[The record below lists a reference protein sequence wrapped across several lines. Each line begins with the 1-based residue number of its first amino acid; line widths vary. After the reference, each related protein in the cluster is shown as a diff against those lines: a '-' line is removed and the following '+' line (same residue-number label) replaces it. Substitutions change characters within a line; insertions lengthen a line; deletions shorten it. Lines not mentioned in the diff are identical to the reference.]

1 MAVPRLVT
9 DVVIGG
15 LWTASAVEVAGYT
28 WAAVSSTWSALPAPG
43 STGGGTGSGT
53 SPSSVADSLIKDLT
67 GINLKSKFWTG
78 HGLLGLHGPITKAI
92 ENFFGSGN
100 SIANL
105 IPGSAKS
112 TLKRGSQFPN
122 HGLGPVGK

>member
-1 MAVPRLVT
+1 MPVPRIVT

-15 LWTASAVEVAGYT
+15 LWAASAVEVTGYT
-28 WAAVSSTWSALPAPG
+28 WASVKSTWTTLPEPG
-43 STGGGTGSGT
+43 SPGGGSST

-100 SIANL
+100 SIGNL
-105 IPGSAKS
+105 INGSAKS
-112 TLKRGSQFPN
+112 TLKRSEEFPN